1 MRKLIMFNQVSVD
14 GFFAD
19 GSGDMSWAHKSDPE
33 WDAFVAGNAK
43 GGGELLFGRKTY
55 QMMESFWPTKQAFEV
70 FPDVAAGMNS
80 MSKVVYSRTLD
91 KVTWKNTTLVAD
103 DPAAD
108 VRKRKQASGPDM
120 VIMGSG
126 TIVALLAG
134 HGLIDE
140 YQFVVNPIV
149 LGSGRTLFEG
159 IESKLAL
166 ERTASR
172 AFANGNVLASYRPAK

>member
-1 MRKLIMFNQVSVD
+1 MRKVRMFNQVSLD
-14 GFFAD
+14 GFFTD

-33 WDAFVAGNAK
+33 WDAFVAGNRK
-43 GGGELLFGRKTY
+43 GDGELLFGRKTY
-55 QMMESFWPTKQAFEV
+55 QMMESFWPTRQAFET
-70 FPDVAAGMNS
+70 FPDVAEGMNR
-80 MSKVVYSRTLD
+80 MAKVVYSRTLD
-91 KVTWKNTTLVAD
+91 KVTWKNTTLVND

-126 TIVALLAG
+126 TIIALLAG

-149 LGSGRTLFEG
+149 LASGRTPFEG
-159 IESKLAL
+159 LESKLPL
-166 ERTASR
+166 ERTSSR
-172 AFANGNVLASYRPAK
+172 AFSNGNVVVSYRLAK

>member
-1 MRKLIMFNQVSVD
+1 MRRLMMFNQVSLD
-14 GFFAD
+14 GFFTD
-19 GSGDMSWAHKSDPE
+19 RSGDISWAHRSDPE

-43 GGGELLFGRKTY
+43 GGGELLFGRKTF
-55 QMMESFWPTKQAFEV
+55 QMMESFWPTREAFEMA
-70 FPDVAAGMNS
+70 PDVAEGMNNY
-80 MSKVVYSRTLD
+80 SKVVYSRTLD
-91 KVTWKNTTLVAD
+91 RVTWKNTTLVAD

-126 TIVALLAG
+126 TIVALLTT

-149 LGSGRTLFEG
+149 LGAGRTAFEG
-159 IESKLAL
+159 LESKLPL
-166 ERTASR
+166 ERTSSR
-172 AFANGNVLASYRPAK
+172 TFANGNVVVSYRPAK